1 MDPPGE
7 RADPTRPPGR
17 LDRYLLSLPERTFRS
32 ATAVSAGLLREL
44 GDVALPAALRRTSLY
59 RNMVEGTLRFLIET
73 VGDVEGAFPEGG
85 KLGPEFAL
93 RRAAGNG
100 IEMAGILAF
109 RASPV
114 WVMAALADVSGAG
127 RKLIREIA
135 GPLKE
140 EGLLDPDAEFE
151 TVDHILTGLEDASGR
166 VADAVNTPPL
176 DVAGLRREWTE
187 IQKRMRRIPPAQL
200 PTADRLWDGWRG
212 LRAEAAVQERSVFQ
226 LSSLMAVAALGSLPD
241 GARWLSRSAATAA
254 KSTGGMFAG
263 ALLDHYR
270 DTLAEIHR
278 EGFGPYWSRQFGPYL
293 RAAAAQFSPG
303 RRSLT
308 ERLMDRVKKGQ
319 RAR

>member
-1 MDPPGE
+1 MATPSN
-7 RADPTRPPGR
+7 R
-17 LDRYLLSLPERTFRS
+17 LKRYLLSLPERTVRS
-32 ATAVSAGLLREL
+32 ATAASAGLIREL
-44 GDVALPAALRRTSLY
+44 GDVAVPAAVRRTSLY

-73 VGDVEGAFPEGG
+73 VGEVEGTFPEEG

-127 RKLIREIA
+127 RQLIQEIA
-135 GPLKE
+135 RSLKE
-140 EGLLDPDAEFE
+140 EGLLEPDTEFE

-176 DVAGLRREWTE
+176 DVASLRKEWHE
-187 IQKRMRRIPPAQL
+187 IQTRVRKIPPSRL
-200 PTADRLWDGWRG
+200 PTAERLWDGWRD
-212 LRAEAAVQERSVFQ
+212 LRAEAAAQERSVFQ
-226 LSSLMAVAALGSLPD
+226 LSSLMAVSALGSLPES
-241 GARWLSRSAATAA
+241 ARWLSSSAATAA
-254 KSTGGMFAG
+254 KSTGQMFASP
-263 ALLDHYR
+263 LLDHYR
-270 DTLAEIHR
+270 DTLGEIHR
-278 EGFGPYWSRQFGPYL
+278 EGFIPYWSRQFGPYL

-308 ERLMDRVKKGQ
+308 ERLLDR
-319 RAR
+319 RTR